1 MTTVAEETWANV
13 RTVKAFSNENKE
25 IEKFDKDN
33 GAVFALC
40 KQRDYLIGGF
50 GFLVQMLLFSS
61 MVGVMYIST
70 MLYKNG

>member
-70 MLYKNG
+70 ILYKNG